1 LNIRDLPQ
9 QNNNNDANDILSMW
23 ARHVKPGSGFLL
35 SGEIVKVV
43 SVNGDSVFVLGDDS
57 VDQQRI
63 SLREAA
69 ELLQAYIG

>member
-1 LNIRDLPQ
+1 LFFVI
-9 QNNNNDANDILSMW
+9 W
-23 ARHVKPGSGFLL
+23 
-35 SGEIVKVV
+35 EIVKVV